1 MEPSSAASGSKTKG
15 EPATRLGMIWKR
27 GAEDY
32 LARVEAIVRRY
43 RLGIAEP
50 RGGATL
56 ELDDALAALR
66 KLGFTTGEA
75 LRLLRPGREAGRA
88 IGAVR

>member
-1 MEPSSAASGSKTKG
+1 
-15 EPATRLGMIWKR
+15 MIEKR
-27 GAEDY
+27 TAEEY

-50 RGGATL
+50 GAGERL
-56 ELDDALAALR
+56 GQDEALTALR
-66 KLGFTTGEA
+66 RLGFTTGEA